1 MRVLTNTS
9 LLAAR
14 MKGIRIQLRN
24 RSANRPYLN
33 AAAPRM
39 PRSLLR
45 GAPPPFHSRRRR
57 RRDLHGFNVF
67 FRSRPQYEVVGFTAD
82 QIPEISCRLYSPEL
96 SGELYPDGLSIWPED
111 SLEEIIKSYMINRC
125 ILAYS
130 DLSNQAVMDLAS
142 RVLATGTD
150 FGFSVAG
157 IRCWSL
163 RSQLWPF
170 CAVRT
175 GAGKSQTVRYVAD

>member
-1 MRVLTNTS
+1 MASVSNLGIDQLTGPILMRRRFGCPV
-9 LLAAR
+9 ACC
-14 MKGIRIQLRN
+14 GV
-24 RSANRPYLN
+24 
-33 AAAPRM
+33 
-39 PRSLLR
+39 
-45 GAPPPFHSRRRR
+45 RRRR
-57 RRDLHGFNVF
+57 FTLGAAGRDLHGFNVF
-67 FRSRPQYEVVGFTAD
+67 FRSRPQYEIVGFTGD

-130 DLSNQAVMDLAS
+130 DLSNQAMMDLAS
-142 RVLATGTD
+142 RVLATETD